1 MRLETDTWGATY
13 FAEFARSAFRL
24 EVQPTYTMPSEQPNV
39 ARFLGGELTPPD
51 GHNKAWHDTI
61 RRNAETGRAMK
72 RVRVVRLPL
81 TDYQRYGF
89 AWSIPGNVAAGE
101 DVRILDAT
109 ELTLDLPVFDFWLFD
124 DTAVVRLNFRSDGTL
139 ESVESDDEP
148 DLDQYRQWRDLALA
162 NAMPFNEWNA
172 RT

>member
-13 FAEFARSAFRL
+13 FAEFIRTAFRL

-39 ARFLGGELTPPD
+39 ARFLGGELTPPE

-61 RRNAETGRAMK
+61 RKNAETGRTMQ
-72 RVRVVRLPL
+72 RVRVVRYPL

-89 AWSIPGNVAAGE
+89 SWSIPGNVAAGE

-109 ELTLDLPVFDFWLFD
+109 DLTLDFPTFDFWLFD
-124 DTAVVRLNFRSDGTL
+124 DTAVVRLNFRPDGTL
-139 ESVESDDEP
+139 ESVESDDDP
-148 DLDQYRQWRDLALA
+148 DLDQYRQWRDLALSK
-162 NAMPFNEWNA
+162 AMPFNEWNA